1 MNKTSCLFIFLL
13 MLSSANAQTLLSAEK
28 AVAEALEKNFGILL
42 AKNNQEIAAINNTLG
57 NAGFLPQIN
66 ASLSEVMSNNNIDQR
81 FANGLEVQRDNV
93 AADNFSAGL
102 NLNWTLFDGFRMFAM
117 RNRLKE
123 TYELSRTELYIEVQ
137 QTVFDVLSQYY
148 RLAMLMQQL
157 KVTDDVISLGLER
170 KKIAEQRFL
179 IGDAAKTDLLQAR
192 IDLNNLYSSKI
203 AIRQM
208 IAEEKQNL
216 LFLLGRSVDADFNV
230 SDSIPL
236 PTAYDLQSIE
246 QAINVGNPEYKAA
259 RSRLKISEFAFKE
272 AKAMHYPQIQFLSSY
287 NFSRVSSEAG
297 FALFNRNVGFNY
309 GIGAQIPLY
318 AGGLVNREKK
328 LAKANIIA
336 ASIVMEQTMALL
348 KTETRSAYSN
358 LMFSIEKLAYEK
370 ENKQWAEEQI
380 FIALEQ
386 FKKGAINSLQLK
398 DAQLTY
404 EQSSLQYTKAL
415 YEAQLADLRLQR
427 VSGRLIR

>member
-1 MNKTSCLFIFLL
+1 
-13 MLSSANAQTLLSAEK
+13 MLSSANAQTILSAEN

-66 ASLSEVMSNNNIDQR
+66 ASLSEVLSNNNIDQR

-93 AADNFSAGL
+93 AADNLSVGL

-123 TYELSRTELYIEVQ
+123 TYELSQTELYIEVQ

-236 PTAYDLQSIE
+236 PAAYDLQSIE

-309 GIGAQIPLY
+309 GISAQIPLY
-318 AGGLVNREKK
+318 AGGFINREKK

-370 ENKQWAEEQI
+370 ENKQWAREQI

-386 FKKGAINSLQLK
+386 FKKGAITSLQLK
-398 DAQLTY
+398 DAQITY
-404 EQSSLQYTKAL
+404 VQSSLQYTEAL

>member
-1 MNKTSCLFIFLL
+1 

-236 PTAYDLQSIE
+236 PAAYDLQSIE

-404 EQSSLQYTKAL
+404 EQSSLQYTEAL